1 MTSTF
6 RLFFFL
12 CIALPLVPAAR
23 ADVAAVHRDK
33 LPQSITTLGAYDDL
47 IQIEHCVDRYSETW
61 QCNLDRQKV
70 VDRLFEDF
78 EFLVS
83 SLRVN
88 PDNRELRLLTLLAA
102 HYAYNVDIDMS
113 YEGFKSAYQ
122 PLSQAHDD
130 DIRPRWFL
138 ADFQCQANDIEEG
151 MNGFLNME
159 KSLPANALPARFWHD
174 YTSCATMTVMP
185 AHALHAID
193 NWQTLQ
199 PARDPQREEY
209 RNIAVSRFVA
219 YLPQS
224 KYDVG
229 EIWSM
234 EKRTDATFMTA
245 SVCGV
250 KAVLK
255 LDWEIQH
262 TAFDSGTCSLTV
274 VPGRL
279 GGSRQPTMIVTAR
292 RQRQGE
298 TLEVFEQAF
307 LGNRAASAKK
317 VPAEFC
323 PAKACDEFTLASSDG
338 SARSHYLFFSRPQP
352 QYPGLALELPRQ
364 AQQANDQNN
373 SDGTYF
379 HPRGTL
385 RRLSGTIYYMVVL
398 DAATSVEPQ
407 ADGDYV
413 YLLQHLAV
421 D

>member
-185 AHALHAID
+185 AHALHAIESCRD
-193 NWQTLQ
+193 RRGGQVGEPVRTLRHRQ
-199 PARDPQREEY
+199 VGQGGPPTLIQ
-209 RNIAVSRFVA
+209 AVGDLDSIH
-219 YLPQS
+219 
-224 KYDVG
+224 DVG
-229 EIWSM
+229 IALNRQQQRPLEAGNNRVRGPRRPVSQ
-234 EKRTDATFMTA
+234 ERERAQGKANNQ
-245 SVCGV
+245 CGG
-250 KAVLK
+250 LHNMHN
-255 LDWEIQH
+255 Q
-262 TAFDSGTCSLTV
+262 
-274 VPGRL
+274 PGRRPYRA
-279 GGSRQPTMIVTAR
+279 GS
-292 RQRQGE
+292 E
-298 TLEVFEQAF
+298 
-307 LGNRAASAKK
+307 S
-317 VPAEFC
+317 
-323 PAKACDEFTLASSDG
+323 G
-338 SARSHYLFFSRPQP
+338 SMPRE
-352 QYPGLALELPRQ
+352 GL
-364 AQQANDQNN
+364 
-373 SDGTYF
+373 T
-379 HPRGTL
+379 
-385 RRLSGTIYYMVVL
+385 RLSV
-398 DAATSVEPQ
+398 
-407 ADGDYV
+407 
-413 YLLQHLAV
+413 
-421 D
+421 